1 MRIVYMGTPDFAVKP
16 LEALLTD
23 GQEVVG
29 VFTREDK
36 PVGRKAILTAPP
48 VKDCA
53 LEHGLPVFQP
63 STLKNGAGLTLLE
76 PLQPDLIVVA
86 AYGRIL
92 PPEVLHLPKYGCI
105 NLHGSLLPKYRGAA
119 PIQRAVMNGES
130 VTGITVMQMNEGLD
144 TGDMLLKKEVAVG
157 CDETA
162 GELFDRLTDVAAA
175 LIPETMRAI
184 ENGAFRPE
192 KQCEEESTYAA
203 MLTKEDSRID
213 FHKTAAEVHN
223 HIRGLDPWPTATC
236 TLDGKILKL
245 FRSSLLGD
253 AFGAPGAA
261 RMTDEGLAISCAN
274 GAVLVR
280 EVQAEGKRRMSAADF
295 FRGHP
300 LTDGTVLE

>member
-1 MRIVYMGTPDFAVKP
+1 
-16 LEALLTD
+16 LQALLAD
-23 GQEVVG
+23 GQEIVG

-36 PVGRKAILTAPP
+36 PVGRKAVLTAPP
-48 VKDCA
+48 VKVCA
-53 LEHGLPVFQP
+53 QENGLTVFQP
-63 STLKNGAGLTLLE
+63 ATLKNGTGLALLE
-76 PLQPDLIVVA
+76 PLKPDLVIVA

-92 PPEVLHLPKYGCI
+92 PPEVLRCPGYGCI

-119 PIQRAVMNGES
+119 PIQRAVMNGET

-144 TGDMLLKKEVAVG
+144 TGDILIKKEVAVG

-175 LIPETMRAI
+175 LIPETMRSI
-184 ENGAFRPE
+184 ENGTLRPE
-192 KQCEEESTYAA
+192 KQNEEESTYAA
-203 MLTKEDSRID
+203 MLTKADSRID
-213 FHKTAAEVHN
+213 WHNPAAAVHN
-223 HIRGLDPWPTATC
+223 HIRGLDPWPTATT
-236 TLDGKILKL
+236 TLDGKTLKL
-245 FRSSLLGD
+245 FRSSLLGS

-261 RMTDEGLAISCAN
+261 RMTDKGLEVSCAE

-300 LTDGTVLE
+300 LTDGAVLE

>member
-1 MRIVYMGTPDFAVKP
+1 MRVVYMGTPDFAVKP
-16 LEALLTD
+16 LLALLAD

-36 PVGRKAILTAPP
+36 PVGRKAVLTAPP
-48 VKDCA
+48 VKVCA
-53 LEHGLPVFQP
+53 QEHGLTVFQP
-63 STLKNGAGLTLLE
+63 ATLKNGAGLALLE
-76 PLQPDLIVVA
+76 PLKPDLVVVA

-92 PPEVLHLPKYGCI
+92 PPEVLQCPKYGCI

-119 PIQRAVMNGES
+119 PIQRAVMNGEP

-162 GELFDRLTDVAAA
+162 GELFDRLTEVAAA
-175 LIPETMRAI
+175 LIPETMCAI
-184 ENGAFRPE
+184 EAGTFRPE
-192 KQCEEESTYAA
+192 KQNEEESTYAA
-203 MLTKEDSRID
+203 MLTKADSRLD
-213 FHKTAAEVHN
+213 WQKSAFEVHN
-223 HIRGLDPWPTATC
+223 HIRGLDPWPTATT
-236 TLDGKILKL
+236 TLDGKTLKL
-245 FRSSLLGD
+245 FRSSLQGD

-261 RMTDEGLAISCAN
+261 RMTENGLEVSCAD

-280 EVQAEGKRRMSAADF
+280 EVQADGKRRMSAADF

>member
-1 MRIVYMGTPDFAVKP
+1 MRVVYMGTPDFAVKP
-16 LEALLTD
+16 LQALLSD

-48 VKDCA
+48 VKVFA
-53 LEHGLPVFQP
+53 QENGLAVYQP
-63 STLKNGAGLTLLE
+63 ATLKNGAGLTLLE

-92 PPEVLHLPKYGCI
+92 PPDVLTLPKYGCI

-119 PIQRAVMNGES
+119 PIQRAVMNGET
-130 VTGITVMQMNEGLD
+130 VTGITVMQMDEGLD
-144 TGDMLLKKEVAVG
+144 TGAMLLKKEVTVG

-162 GELFDRLTDVAAA
+162 GELFERLTDVAAA

-184 ENGAFRPE
+184 ENGTFRPE

-203 MLTKEDSRID
+203 MLTKSDSRID
-213 FHKTAAEVHN
+213 WNLAAAEVHN
-223 HIRGLDPWPTATC
+223 RIRGLDPWPTATC
-236 TLDGKILKL
+236 TLDGKLLKL
-245 FRSSLLGD
+245 FCSSLLGE

-261 RMTDEGLAISCAN
+261 RVTDAGLAVSCAD
-274 GAVLVR
+274 GSVLVR

-300 LTDGTVLE
+300 LADGTVLT